1 MPLSLPP
8 DLWHDHTA
16 EHAIATGA
24 APAPRQPRG
33 PFWRWLGRTILRVFA
48 WMIGGV
54 ILLVLIAYLLHA
66 DSTPAEVVHDR
77 VMRQVRLVTLEPGE
91 EVRLTVDAYHRSPW
105 DYFQKTRGV
114 LVLTDRRVVFVGA
127 PPREILAPRDE
138 PQPFV
143 QRPFPLDTTT
153 AIHFGSVYLGTATGI
168 ALRHRQRT
176 QIVAVAPEHRE
187 LLRGIAD
194 TMRLRAAATREL
206 ARMRREAEL
215 AAQAAARAPRFHI
228 VTQGEALSTIAT
240 RFNTT
245 PEQLMAWNG
254 LPSPR
259 IRVGQRLMVKPQT

>member
-1 MPLSLPP
+1 MPISPPP
-8 DLWHDHTA
+8 DLWHDDTA

-24 APAPRQPRG
+24 APAPRRPRG
-33 PFWRWLGRTILRVFA
+33 PFWRWLGHTALRVVA
-48 WMIGGV
+48 WLIGGV
-54 ILLVLIAYLLHA
+54 ILLVLLAYVLHA
-66 DSTPAEVVHDR
+66 DSTPAAVVHDR

-91 EVRLTVDAYHRSPW
+91 DLRLTVEAYHRSPW
-105 DYFQKTRGV
+105 DYFQKTRGL

-153 AIHFGSVYLGTATGI
+153 TIHFGSVYLGTATGI
-168 ALRHRQRT
+168 ALRHRRRT
-176 QIVAVAPEHRE
+176 QTVAVAPEHRD
-187 LLRGIAD
+187 LLRAIAD

-206 ARMRREAEL
+206 ARLRLEAER
-215 AAQAAARAPRFHI
+215 AAQVAARAPRFHI
-228 VTQGEALSTIAT
+228 VTRGEALATIAT

-254 LPSPR
+254 LSTPR

>member
-8 DLWHDHTA
+8 DLWQDHTA

-24 APAPRQPRG
+24 APAPPQPRG
-33 PFWRWLGRTILRVFA
+33 PFWPWLARTALRVVA
-48 WMIGGV
+48 WCVGGAF
-54 ILLVLIAYLLHA
+54 LLVLVAYLLHA
-66 DSTPAEVVHDR
+66 DGTPANQLHDR
-77 VMRQVRLVTLEPGE
+77 VMRQVRLVTLVPGE
-91 EVRLTVDAYHRSPW
+91 EVRTTIDAYHRSPW

-153 AIHFGSVYLGTATGI
+153 TIDFGRVYLGTATGI
-168 ALRHRQRT
+168 SLRHRNRT
-176 QIVAVAPEHRE
+176 QIVAVAPEQRE
-187 LLRGIAD
+187 LLRAIAD
-194 TMRLRAAATREL
+194 TMRLRAAATREQ
-206 ARMRREAEL
+206 ARLRHEADL

-228 VTQGEALSTIAT
+228 VQQGEALSTIAI

-245 PEQLMAWNG
+245 PEKIVEWNA
-254 LPSPR
+254 LPNPR